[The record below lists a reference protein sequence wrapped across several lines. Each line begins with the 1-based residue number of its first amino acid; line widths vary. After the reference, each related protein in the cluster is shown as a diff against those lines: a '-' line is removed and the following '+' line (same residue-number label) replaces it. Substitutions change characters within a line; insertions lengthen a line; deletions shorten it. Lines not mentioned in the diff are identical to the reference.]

1 MYTNKIDPSWSPSKL
16 IPKETG
22 RFSVTPQLHL
32 VRLCGYRADGFREAT
47 TPPPPHL
54 HSHLVHDD

>member
-22 RFSVTPQLHL
+22 RFSVVQLNLYLL
-32 VRLCGYRADGFREAT
+32 VPIPFPVT
-47 TPPPPHL
+47 
-54 HSHLVHDD
+54 